1 MYRMNAS
8 GPVGQTGGMNI
19 HINPYDQSYL
29 YSTTSS
35 GINSGHIS
43 LSSPYS
49 TGTGGAGG
57 HIYSGGTTLNRHMAT
72 SNSGHHSSLTNGNVT
87 VGPVSACSSGNLA
100 LNQPPSTSLLHSVTS
115 SQSAVAAA
123 VTASTAPPGAMAT
136 ASSMTT
142 TGSSAFGGQIH
153 ASQISSSPG
162 TQLTGRTN
170 STHGITSNLLHSHSS
185 SSSPHHH
192 SHPHTHHHQQASSST
207 QSPSVVFNGGP
218 SMVTM
223 VNGTSASGMVNGSV
237 SNSNNNSTHQMLPST
252 LDTSSPSDAPQK
264 KTFYVLIILIAIGIT
279 VMVITVITA
288 IVIFFKCKLPL
299 LIFLLNLNTHLL
311 RIHCTFKSTT
321 LEFQKGTFPLEK
333 GERQVEPMVESSCA
347 PFTRL
352 FFLFFHSGDKVQ
364 LHVCVYVLQCMF
376 QMDSPFMA
384 VPSLMLSRFSPSFH

>member
-49 TGTGGAGG
+49 TGTGGVGG

-72 SNSGHHSSLTNGNVT
+72 SNSGHHSSLTNGN
-87 VGPVSACSSGNLA
+87 GPVSACSSGNLA

-170 STHGITSNLLHSHSS
+170 STHGITSNLLHSHSSS

-321 LEFQKGTFPLEK
+321 LEF
-333 GERQVEPMVESSCA
+333 
-347 PFTRL
+347 
-352 FFLFFHSGDKVQ
+352 
-364 LHVCVYVLQCMF
+364 
-376 QMDSPFMA
+376 
-384 VPSLMLSRFSPSFH
+384 